1 MNRSKWKGFYL
12 NKNLIYKELKNE
24 IKTTSRNS
32 EIIPKF
38 IGQTFHVYNGK
49 TFTKVLVTEEMIG
62 HKFGEFAFY
71 QKKIFFQKK
80 ITEWDKKLT
89 QLFFV

>member
-1 MNRSKWKGFYL
+1 MSRSKWKGFYL

-38 IGQTFHVYNGK
+38 IDQMFYVYNGK
-49 TFTKVLVTEEMIG
+49 IFTKVLVTKEMIG
-62 HKFGEFAFY
+62 HKFGEFAFTR
-71 QKKIFFQKK
+71 KKFSFKK
-80 ITEWDKKLT
+80 K
-89 QLFFV
+89 